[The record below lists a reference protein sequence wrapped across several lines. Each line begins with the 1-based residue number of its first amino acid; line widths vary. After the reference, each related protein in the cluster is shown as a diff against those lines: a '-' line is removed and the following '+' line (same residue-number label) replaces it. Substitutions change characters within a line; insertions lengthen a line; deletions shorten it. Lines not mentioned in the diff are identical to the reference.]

1 MIESIFPTPLYFNIA
16 KDQELKDIQ
25 SEISNVINNIKFDY
39 VTRWGKT
46 HKISYA
52 PSNAEPDIIEHHDL
66 TNLKNFIQQNMYE
79 FLDNLNY
86 QGNREYKRESWAAA
100 FELNDYGHIH
110 DHGMA
115 DLSGVYYFQ
124 TNTSD
129 GNIMFYNPA
138 VQVDMSPCLNNS
150 DLSSWTHPPQV
161 GKILIFPGYL
171 RHGILRNVTTDT
183 RISISFNA
191 FFQKK

>member
-25 SEISNVINNIKFDY
+25 SEISNIINNIKYDY
-39 VTRWGKT
+39 IIRWGKT
-46 HKISYA
+46 HKMSFA
-52 PSNAEPDIIEHHDL
+52 PSDAEPDVIAQYDL
-66 TNLKNFIQQNMYE
+66 TNFKNFVQQNIYE
-79 FLDNLNY
+79 YLDNLNY
-86 QGNREYKRESWAAA
+86 QGNREYKMESWVAAY
-100 FELNDYGHIH
+100 ELNDYASIH
-110 DHGMA
+110 DHGNS

-138 VQVDMSPCLNNS
+138 SQVNMTTCFKNS
-150 DLSSWTHPPQV
+150 DLESWTHPPQV

-171 RHGILRNVTTDT
+171 RHGVLRNVTADT
-183 RISISFNA
+183 RIAISFNA
-191 FFQKK
+191 FFQK